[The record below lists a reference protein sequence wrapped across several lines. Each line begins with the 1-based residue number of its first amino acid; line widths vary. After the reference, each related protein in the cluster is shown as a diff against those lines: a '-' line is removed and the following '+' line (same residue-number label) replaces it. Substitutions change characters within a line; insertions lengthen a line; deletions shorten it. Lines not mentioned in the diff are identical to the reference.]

1 MPKISPPN
9 KGNHKHTQNT
19 NSPLTAAVGPNN
31 AHPRLHIQPKVESL
45 EQQGQVGPIPKVD
58 VAHFKNRRRQMHHLG
73 KLKRHFVL
81 ARPLDELHLALVGLC
96 ASRCHGGCFCLF
108 AAGSRLALLG
118 LLFYG
123 FFLGV
128 LLGDALGLEFS
139 QALFLLFP
147 RLLLGLVL
155 LRLEL
160 L

>member
-1 MPKISPPN
+1 
-9 KGNHKHTQNT
+9 
-19 NSPLTAAVGPNN
+19 
-31 AHPRLHIQPKVESL
+31 
-45 EQQGQVGPIPKVD
+45 
-58 VAHFKNRRRQMHHLG
+58 MHHLG

-96 ASRCHGGCFCLF
+96 ASRRHGGCFCLF
-108 AAGSRLALLG
+108 AAGAWLALLG
-118 LLFYG
+118 LFFDS

-128 LLGDALGLEFS
+128 LLGDALGLELS